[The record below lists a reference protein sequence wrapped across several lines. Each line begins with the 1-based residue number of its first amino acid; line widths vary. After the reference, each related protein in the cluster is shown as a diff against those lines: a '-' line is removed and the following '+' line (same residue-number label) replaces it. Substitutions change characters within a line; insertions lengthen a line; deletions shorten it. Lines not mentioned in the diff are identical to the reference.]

1 MSYLEKRTL
10 ATIST
15 IALLYGIY
23 AVFAF
28 PRLQMTD
35 PLRSWAIT
43 MLIFGSLTIA
53 LVIIIQV
60 LFHVLF
66 SVGMAIKAALNNRDT
81 IDEEKIGKA
90 LEGEFIEDER
100 DKLLALKSSQISYI
114 ISGIGFITGL
124 VSLVMEAPPAV
135 MINLIFAAGY
145 LGSVVEGIFTLILYR
160 KGV

>member
-15 IALLYGIY
+15 MALLYGFY

-43 MLIFGSLTIA
+43 MLIIGSLTIA

-66 SVGMAIKAALNNRDT
+66 SVGIAVKAALNNRDT
-81 IDEEKIGKA
+81 IDEEKIGEA
-90 LEGEFIEDER
+90 IEGELIEDER
-100 DKLLALKSSQISYI
+100 DKLLAQKSSQISYI
-114 ISGIGFITGL
+114 ISGISFITGL
-124 VSLVMEAPPAV
+124 VSLVLEAPPAV
-135 MINLIFAAGY
+135 MLNLIFAAAY
-145 LGSVVEGIFTLILYR
+145 LGAVVEGIFTLILYQ